1 MENKDNRLI
10 EEFLNGNLN
19 EQDAEA
25 LKKWIEQPDN
35 AHFLKEETQLY
46 YRLNALLHSV
56 DTEKAYKRNTT
67 LLHKKATRRFPWA
80 SIFKYASVMVILL
93 GSAWLIRSLL
103 IVEDDKLII
112 PETQITLELE
122 DGSFMNIQ
130 LGETR
135 EIQTEKG
142 EKISTQKQDILYY
155 DTTPKD
161 NKIAYNTLKIPYGK
175 TFKVRLSDGSLVHLN
190 AGSQLKYP
198 EHFTE
203 SERKV
208 YLQGEAYFEIAHNK
222 EKPFIVQTPDTDI
235 QVLGTKFNVSAYP
248 DEKLVATVLVE
259 GSVKI
264 SEKET
269 NKNTEVI
276 LTPGHLALWNKT
288 TEKMNVTKVNEED
301 YMSWIEGKLVF
312 ESKTF
317 EEMLRVLERKYNV
330 IIENRYTELNTG
342 RYIGRFEDE
351 SIEQIMK
358 TFAKSRLFSYTI
370 KNNTLIIDKPEDK

>member
-1 MENKDNRLI
+1 MENKNNRLI
-10 EEFLNGNLN
+10 EEFLNGTLN
-19 EQDAEA
+19 EQDTET
-25 LKKWIEQPDN
+25 LKKWMEHPDN
-35 AHFLKEETQLY
+35 AHFLKEETHLY

-56 DTEKAYKRNTT
+56 DTEKAYKRNTI

-80 SIFKYASVMVILL
+80 SIFKYAAVMVMLL

-103 IVEDDKLII
+103 IAGNDKLII

-122 DGSFMNIQ
+122 DGSLMKIQ

-155 DTTPKD
+155 DTASKD
-161 NKIAYNTLKIPYGK
+161 KKTAYNTLKIPYGK
-175 TFKVRLSDGSLVHLN
+175 TFKVQLSDGSLVHLN

-208 YLQGEAYFEIAHNK
+208 YLQGEAYFEVTNNK
-222 EKPFIVQTPDTDI
+222 DKPFVVQTFDTDI

-259 GSVKI
+259 GSVKV
-264 SEKET
+264 SEKES
-269 NKNTEVI
+269 NKNTNVI
-276 LTPGHLALWNKT
+276 LLPGQLALWNKT
-288 TEKMNVTKVNEED
+288 TEKMNITKVDVED
-301 YMSWIEGKLVF
+301 FTSWIEGKLVF

-317 EEMLRVLERKYNV
+317 EEMLRVLQRKYNV
-330 IIENRYTELNTG
+330 SIENRYNELNTG
-342 RYIGRFEDE
+342 RYRGRFEDE

-370 KNNTLIIDKPEDK
+370 KNNTLIIDKPENE

>member
-10 EEFLNGNLN
+10 EEFLNGKLN
-19 EQDAEA
+19 EQDAET
-25 LKKWIEQPDN
+25 LKKWMEHPEN

-56 DTEKAYKRNTT
+56 DTEKAYKRNTA
-67 LLHKKATRRFPWA
+67 LLHKKATRKFPFA
-80 SIFKYASVMVILL
+80 TVFKYAAVMVVLL

-103 IVEDDKLII
+103 LAEDDKLTI

-122 DGSFMNIQ
+122 DGSLMKIQ

-142 EKISTQKQDILYY
+142 ERISTQKQDILYY
-155 DTTPKD
+155 DTTSKD

-175 TFKVRLSDGSLVHLN
+175 TFKVQLSDGSLVHLN

-203 SERKV
+203 SERKI
-208 YLQGEAYFEIAHNK
+208 YLQGEAYFEVTHNK
-222 EKPFIVQTPDTDI
+222 EKPFIVQTSDTDI

-259 GSVKI
+259 GSVKV

-269 NKNTEVI
+269 TKSTNVI
-276 LTPGHLALWNKT
+276 LTPGQLALWNKSAK
-288 TEKMNVTKVNEED
+288 KMNVTNVDVED
-301 YMSWIEGKLVF
+301 FTSWIEGKLVF

-317 EEMLRVLERKYNV
+317 EEMLRVLQRKYNV
-330 IIENRYTELNTG
+330 TIENRYTDLNTG
-342 RYIGRFEDE
+342 RYRGRFEDE

-370 KNNTLIIDKPEDK
+370 KNNTLIIDKPESE

>member
-19 EQDAEA
+19 EQDAET
-25 LKKWIEQPDN
+25 LKKWMEHPDN

-56 DTEKAYKRNTT
+56 DTEKAYKRNTA
-67 LLHKKATRRFPWA
+67 LLHKKTTRRFPWV
-80 SIFKYASVMVILL
+80 SMFKYAAVMVMLL

-103 IVEDDKLII
+103 IAGNDKLII
-112 PETQITLELE
+112 PETQITLELQ
-122 DGSFMNIQ
+122 DGSLMKIQ

-135 EIQTEKG
+135 EIQSEKG
-142 EKISTQKQDILYY
+142 KKISTQKQDILYY
-155 DTTPKD
+155 DTASKD
-161 NKIAYNTLKIPYGK
+161 NKVAYNTLKIPYGK
-175 TFKVRLSDGSLVHLN
+175 TFKVQLSDGSLVHLN

-198 EHFTE
+198 EHFTA

-208 YLQGEAYFEIAHNK
+208 YLQGEAYFEVTPNK
-222 EKPFIVQTPDTDI
+222 EKPFIVQTSNTDI

-259 GSVKI
+259 GSVKV

-269 NKNTEVI
+269 NESTNVI
-276 LTPGHLALWNKT
+276 LTPGQLALWNKT
-288 TEKMNVTKVNEED
+288 TEKMNVTKVDVED
-301 YMSWIEGKLVF
+301 FTSWIEGKLVF

-317 EEMLRVLERKYNV
+317 EEMLRVLQRKYNV
-330 IIENRYTELNTG
+330 TIENRYTDLNTG
-342 RYIGRFEDE
+342 RYRGRFEDE

-370 KNNTLIIDKPEDK
+370 KNNTLIIDKPENE

>member
-10 EEFLNGNLN
+10 EEFLNGKLN
-19 EQDAEA
+19 EQDAET
-25 LKKWIEQPDN
+25 LKKWMEHPDN
-35 AHFLKEETQLY
+35 AHFIKEETQLY

-56 DTEKAYKRNTT
+56 DTEKAYKKNTA

-80 SIFKYASVMVILL
+80 SMFKYAAVMVMLL

-103 IVEDDKLII
+103 IVGDDKLTI

-122 DGSFMNIQ
+122 DGSLMKIQ

-155 DTTPKD
+155 DTTSND

-175 TFKVRLSDGSLVHLN
+175 TFKVQLSDGSLVHLN

-208 YLQGEAYFEIAHNK
+208 YLQGEAYFEVTSNK
-222 EKPFIVQTPDTDI
+222 EKPFIVQTSDTDI

-259 GSVKI
+259 GSVKV

-269 NKNTEVI
+269 NRSTNVI
-276 LTPGHLALWNKT
+276 LTPGQLALWNKSAK
-288 TEKMNVTKVNEED
+288 KMNVTNVDVED
-301 YMSWIEGKLVF
+301 FTSWIEGKLVF

-317 EEMLRVLERKYNV
+317 EEMLRVLQRKYNV
-330 IIENRYTELNTG
+330 TIENHYTALNTG
-342 RYIGRFEDE
+342 RYRGHFEDE

-370 KNNTLIIDKPEDK
+370 KNNTLIIDKPESE

>member
-10 EEFLNGNLN
+10 EEFLNGKLN
-19 EQDAEA
+19 EQDAET
-25 LKKWIEQPDN
+25 LKKWMEHPDN

-56 DTEKAYKRNTT
+56 DTEKAYKRNTA
-67 LLHKKATRRFPWA
+67 LLHKKATRRFPWV
-80 SIFKYASVMVILL
+80 SIFKYAALMVMLL

-103 IVEDDKLII
+103 LAGDDKLII

-122 DGSFMNIQ
+122 DGSLMKIQ

-135 EIQTEKG
+135 EIQTAKG
-142 EKISTQKQDILYY
+142 EKISTQKHDILYY
-155 DTTPKD
+155 DTTSKD
-161 NKIAYNTLKIPYGK
+161 NKTTYNTLKIPYGK
-175 TFKVRLSDGSLVHLN
+175 TFKVQLSDGSLVHLN

-198 EHFTE
+198 NNFTE
-203 SERKV
+203 SKRKV
-208 YLQGEAYFEIAHNK
+208 YLQGEAYFEVTPNK
-222 EKPFIVQTPDTDI
+222 DKPFIVQTSDTDI

-264 SEKET
+264 TEKET
-269 NKNTEVI
+269 NKSTNVI
-276 LTPGHLALWNKT
+276 LLPGQLALWNKT
-288 TEKMNVTKVNEED
+288 TEKINVTKVDVED
-301 YMSWIEGKLVF
+301 YTSWIEGKLVF

-317 EEMLRVLERKYNV
+317 EEMLRVLQRKYNV
-330 IIENRYTELNTG
+330 SIENRYSELNTG
-342 RYIGRFEDE
+342 RYRGRFEDE

-370 KNNTLIIDKPEDK
+370 KNNTLIIEKPENK